1 MNQLPPLTLPEQSG
15 TGEMLDIG
23 RLLRAVLR
31 YRWGILGLTFAVTLA
46 TGLWVYSLES
56 VYRASASVLLET
68 REANVV
74 NVEQV
79 YQMGRQDYDYFM
91 TQFEL
96 LKSRAL
102 AERVV
107 RRLKLHQHPMFRPA
121 DKTEEEAGFSLRSLL
136 PAREK
141 APPVQLTDEQR
152 EDRLIQSVTGLV
164 MGGLSVPRVEFSY
177 LAHLNFESTDPVL
190 AAQIVNTLAEEFIES
205 DLENRLSGTLQAT
218 GWLNTRL
225 ETLKENL
232 RVSEQA
238 LQEFRE
244 QEGLVNIEGVTGHGR
259 GELQAL
265 SARLDDARRARME
278 AENILEE
285 VRGMGNA
292 SISELM
298 SVPAVLEHQVI
309 RDIKREQSLAERRV
323 AELNKRYGVKHPKM
337 IAARSDL
344 SASTNELTQEVKK
357 VVSGI
362 GREYDLAQRNEREQQ
377 DRWEARKSEMQD
389 FNRVE
394 FRLRDLQREVDT
406 NRQLYDIFFIRVKDV
421 SETGGFEEAHARI
434 VDRALTPAGP
444 VKPNRRLA
452 LGSGQIVGLLL
463 GSAVAM
469 LLDILDNTIKTPEDV
484 EDKLHA
490 PLLGALPKQ
499 ILSKTGEFEQF
510 WQNPQSIYAEAI
522 RTIRTGVVL
531 SGLDDPAR
539 IIVVTSTVPGEGK
552 STTALNLGAAMGQM
566 QSTLVIG
573 ADLRRPRLAKLC
585 GLTPNHRGLSHY
597 VSGDAALEDCIEHME
612 ALNLHVM
619 PAGLIPPNPLE
630 MISSKRFVDALK
642 SLQDRF
648 DRIIIDSAPV
658 HAVSDALILASYA
671 DSVIYLVKA
680 DATSATQV
688 QKGIDSLVASNQPLT
703 GVVLNQFDS
712 GKSRSYY
719 GGKHY
724 QYGDYHQQDFPA

>member
-1 MNQLPPLTLPEQSG
+1 MNQLPPLTLPEQTG
-15 TGEMLDIG
+15 TAEMLDIG
-23 RLLRAVLR
+23 RLVRAILR
-31 YRWGILGLTFAVTLA
+31 YRWSILGLAFATTLVA
-46 TGLWVYSLES
+46 GLWAYSLES
-56 VYRASASVLLET
+56 VYRASASILLESQDT
-68 REANVV
+68 NLV
-74 NVEQV
+74 NVEKV
-79 YQMGRQDYDYFM
+79 HPIAYQDYDYYQ
-91 TQFEL
+91 TQFQL

-121 DKTEEEAGFSLRSLL
+121 DSAEEAPGFSLRALL

-141 APPVQLTDEQR
+141 APPVQLTEQQR
-152 EDRLIQSVTGLV
+152 EDRAIQAATGFV
-164 MGGLSVPRVEFSY
+164 VGGLSIAQIEYGY
-177 LAHLNFESTDPVL
+177 LAHLSFESTDPVL
-190 AAQIVNTLAEEFIES
+190 AAQIVNTVAEEFIAG
-205 DLENRLSGTLQAT
+205 DLESRLSGTLQAT

-232 RVSEQA
+232 RASEQA
-238 LQEFRE
+238 LQQFRE
-244 QEGLVNIEGVTGHGR
+244 QEGLVAIEGVTGLGG

-265 SARLDDARRARME
+265 SVRLEDARRARME
-278 AENILEE
+278 AQNIMEE

-292 SISELM
+292 SINELM

-309 RDIKREQSLAERRV
+309 RDIKREQALAERRV
-323 AELNKRYGVKHPKM
+323 AELSKRYGVKHPKM
-337 IAARSDL
+337 IAANSDL
-344 SASTNELTQEVKK
+344 SAATNDLAREVKK

-362 GREYDLAQRNEREQQ
+362 GREYDLALRNEREQQ
-377 DRWEARKSEMQD
+377 ASWEARKSEMQD

-406 NRQLYDIFFIRVKDV
+406 NRQLYDIFFTRIKDV
-421 SETGGFEEAHARI
+421 SETGGFEKPHARI
-434 VDRALTPAGP
+434 IDRAMTPEWP

-452 LGSGQIVGLLL
+452 LGIGLLFGLVL
-463 GSAVAM
+463 GSAVAV

-490 PLLGALPKQ
+490 PLLGAVPKQ
-499 ILSKTGEFEQF
+499 KVSKTGEFEQF

-531 SGLDDPAR
+531 SDLDNPAR

-552 STTALNLGAAMGQM
+552 STTALNLGAAMAQM
-566 QSTLVIG
+566 ESTLVIG

-585 GLTPNHRGLSHY
+585 GLTPNHPGLSHY
-597 VSGDAALEDCIEHME
+597 VSGDAALEDCIEHLE

-630 MISSKRFVDALK
+630 MISSKRFVDALQ
-642 SLQDRF
+642 SLKESF

-712 GKSRSYY
+712 RKTRSYY
-719 GGKHY
+719 GGKYY
-724 QYGDYHQQDFPA
+724 QYGDYHQNE

>member
-1 MNQLPPLTLPEQSG
+1 M
-15 TGEMLDIG
+15 
-23 RLLRAVLR
+23 A
-31 YRWGILGLTFAVTLA
+31 
-46 TGLWVYSLES
+46 
-56 VYRASASVLLET
+56 
-68 REANVV
+68 
-74 NVEQV
+74 
-79 YQMGRQDYDYFM
+79 
-91 TQFEL
+91 
-96 LKSRAL
+96 
-102 AERVV
+102 
-107 RRLKLHQHPMFRPA
+107 
-121 DKTEEEAGFSLRSLL
+121 
-136 PAREK
+136 
-141 APPVQLTDEQR
+141 
-152 EDRLIQSVTGLV
+152 
-164 MGGLSVPRVEFSY
+164 GGLSVTQVEYSY
-177 LAHLNFESTDPVL
+177 LANLGFESTDPVL
-190 AAQIVNTLAEEFIES
+190 AAQIVNTAAEEFIQG
-205 DLENRLSGTLQAT
+205 DLENRMSGTLQAT
-218 GWLNTRL
+218 DWLNTRL
-225 ETLKENL
+225 ETLKEKL
-232 RVSEQA
+232 RTSEQA
-238 LQEFRE
+238 LQDFRE
-244 QEGLVNIEGVTGHGR
+244 QEGLVAIEGVTGLGG
-259 GELQAL
+259 GELRAL
-265 SARLDDARRARME
+265 SERLEDARRARIEAQNIME
-278 AENILEE
+278 EMQ
-285 VRGMGNA
+285 GMGNA
-292 SISELM
+292 SVNELM

-323 AELNKRYGVKHPKM
+323 SELSKRYGVKHPKM

-344 SASTNELTQEVKK
+344 NASTNDLAQEVKK

-362 GREYDLAQRNEREQQ
+362 GREYDLALRNEREQQ

-452 LGSGQIVGLLL
+452 LGIGLIFGLLL
-463 GSAVAM
+463 GSAVAV

-490 PLLGALPKQ
+490 PLLGAVPKQ
-499 ILSKTGEFEQF
+499 KLSKTGEFEQF

-648 DRIIIDSAPV
+648 DRIILDSAPV